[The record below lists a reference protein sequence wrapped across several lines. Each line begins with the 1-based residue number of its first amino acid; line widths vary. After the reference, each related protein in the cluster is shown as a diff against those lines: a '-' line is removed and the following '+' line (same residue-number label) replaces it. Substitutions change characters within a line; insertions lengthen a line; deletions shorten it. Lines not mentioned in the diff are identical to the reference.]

1 MNKKLH
7 IRKGDTVVVN
17 AGDDKG
23 KQGRVLEIVFEKKT
37 GRARAIVEGVNI
49 ITKHTK
55 PGTKKNNQGGLI
67 KKEAPVQVSNL
78 NPLDPKTRKPAR
90 VGRRLVDGK
99 LVRYSKKSGEE
110 IKV

>member
-1 MNKKLH
+1 LH

-17 AGDDKG
+17 AGNDKG
-23 KQGRVLEIVFEKKT
+23 KQGRVLEIIFEKDK

-49 ITKHTK
+49 MTKHTK
-55 PGTKKNNQGGLI
+55 PNAKNTQGGFV

-78 NPLDPKTRKPAR
+78 NPLDPKTKKPTR
-90 VGRRLVDGK
+90 IGRRLVDGK

>member
-23 KQGRVLEIVFEKKT
+23 KQGRVLEIVFDAKK
-37 GRARAIVEGVNI
+37 GRTRAIVEGVNLV
-49 ITKHTK
+49 TKHTK
-55 PGTKKNNQGGLI
+55 PNNQNRTGGFV
-67 KKEAPVQVSNL
+67 KKEAPVHVSNL
-78 NPLDPKTRKPAR
+78 NPLDPKSKKPTR

-99 LVRYSKKSGEE
+99 LVRYAKKSGEV
-110 IKV
+110 IKA

>member
-37 GRARAIVEGVNI
+37 GRTRAIVEGVNL

-55 PGTKKNNQGGLI
+55 PNAKNTQGGFV
-67 KKEAPVQVSNL
+67 KKEAPVHVSNL
-78 NPLDPKTRKPAR
+78 NPLDPKSKKPTRI
-90 VGRRLVDGK
+90 GRRLVDDK
-99 LVRYSKKSGEE
+99 LVRYAKRSGED
-110 IKV
+110 IKA

>member
-1 MNKKLH
+1 MKKLH

-37 GRARAIVEGVNI
+37 GRTRAIVEGVNI
-49 ITKHTK
+49 MTKHTK
-55 PGTKKNNQGGLI
+55 PNAKNTQGGFI

-78 NPLDPKTRKPAR
+78 NVLDPKLKKPTRI
-90 VGRRLVDGK
+90 GRKLVDGK
-99 LVRYSKKSGEE
+99 LVRYAKKSGEV
-110 IKV
+110 IKA

>member
-1 MNKKLH
+1 MDKKLH

-37 GRARAIVEGVNI
+37 GRTRAIVEGVNMV
-49 ITKHTK
+49 TKHTK
-55 PGTKKNNQGGLI
+55 PSSKNTQGGLV
-67 KKEAPVQVSNL
+67 KKEAPVQISNL
-78 NPLDPKTRKPAR
+78 NPLDHKTKKPTR

-99 LVRYSKKSGEE
+99 LVRYAKRSGEV
-110 IKV
+110 IKA